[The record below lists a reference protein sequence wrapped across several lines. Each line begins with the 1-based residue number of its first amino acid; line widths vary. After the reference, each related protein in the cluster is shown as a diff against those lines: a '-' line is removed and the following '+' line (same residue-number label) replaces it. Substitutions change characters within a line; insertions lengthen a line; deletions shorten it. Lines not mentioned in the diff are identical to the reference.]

1 MAKKR
6 KKKKHHKKQSFYKQ
20 KRGFLTENPI
30 SLIAIKA
37 LLFVLMIVLMIVY
50 SDMEGYF
57 NPSQANN
64 HTEKKWNSFYEFT
77 KNNNVDILLLGN
89 SHLYTGINPKTLS
102 AVLGV
107 NSFILASPGTH
118 IIDTYFSLKEAL
130 KITKPKIVIIETY
143 GINQFNP
150 YEFKKGPLSEQLK
163 SFSSRKDFLSKI
175 ISMPYLFKTDNYPY
189 AWSNTLRNH
198 GFLFSNQKQLKSFSA
213 RKDFLSKIISMPY
226 LFKTDNYPYAWSN
239 TLRNHGFL
247 FSNQKQLILN
257 RSPKKRKRKKDLYLG
272 RYVRFTSGLK
282 KDILKKYDSL
292 GAPVK
297 GSDYVLNEYP
307 KVYTK
312 KIIDLC
318 KNNGIE
324 LIFLTLP
331 MYYKHIE
338 NYSTWE
344 KNLKKLL
351 IESPNYWLNMQ
362 SPYDTTNFTISCF
375 ENTYEL
381 NQHMTYN
388 GSLIATNKLAK
399 FIKNKLYVNL
409 PYRKKEQ
416 NWINNFYG
424 QEGYFE
430 NNPVLIKDKKNKIL
444 ARNFATNNVL
454 IDEVSLLEQKK
465 GKNKL
470 LIAKITNNGQ
480 DLSKCSLILAIN
492 TSSLDKKPA
501 VYNIKL
507 NYDKLHRGLDF
518 HVFKIGVKPL
528 EIMEIK
534 AGKLF
539 CN

>member
-20 KRGFLTENPI
+20 NRGFLTENPI

-50 SDMEGYF
+50 SDKEGYF

-102 AVLGV
+102 AALGV

-150 YEFKKGPLSEQLK
+150 YEFKKGPLSE
-163 SFSSRKDFLSKI
+163 
-175 ISMPYLFKTDNYPY
+175 
-189 AWSNTLRNH
+189 
-198 GFLFSNQKQLKSFSA
+198 QLKSFSA

-282 KDILKKYDSL
+282 KEILEKYDSL

-344 KNLKKLL
+344 KNLRKLL